1 MSVQTFQP
9 ISESTEEVSLCTSN
23 RDLHKFI
30 RHCIIPEYNRRS
42 CSIILLFQNGT
53 NSTSQYTLHQA
64 KGDAKAGD
72 WRDGYLLK
80 RSEGR
85 LRNVWQRR
93 RCEVRDGFLKISH
106 ADESK
111 TPSQVNLLT
120 CQMKPVL
127 EDRLC
132 FDVVSYNR

>member
-1 MSVQTFQP
+1 MMILNLKLKPSVT
-9 ISESTEEVSLCTSN
+9 
-23 RDLHKFI
+23 
-30 RHCIIPEYNRRS
+30 
-42 CSIILLFQNGT
+42 FQNGSI
-53 NSTSQYTLHQA
+53 STSQYTLHQA
-64 KGDAKAGD
+64 KGDAKAGH
-72 WRDGYLLK
+72 RKQGYLMK

-106 ADESK
+106 ADENK

-127 EDRLC
+127 EELWRSLRAERRQITKHIL
-132 FDVVSYNR
+132 SILA

>member
-1 MSVQTFQP
+1 VRDSVTCF
-9 ISESTEEVSLCTSN
+9 N
-23 RDLHKFI
+23 H
-30 RHCIIPEYNRRS
+30 Y
-42 CSIILLFQNGT
+42 LFCCQNG
-53 NSTSQYTLHQA
+53 NISTSQYTLHQA
-64 KGDAKAGD
+64 KGDAKAGH
-72 WRDGYLLK
+72 RKSGYLQK

-93 RCEVRDGFLKISH
+93 KCEVRDGFLRIRH

-111 TPSQVNLLT
+111 APSQVNLLT

-132 FDVVSYNR
+132 FDVVSFNR